1 MCVVFCLCFS
11 NPARIYLLHIDAQ
24 NDNNETS
31 LHWAMR
37 AGSRAMATV
46 QLLVESGA
54 RTNLY
59 SRSHKRPLDVAAEGF
74 AALNEDESE
83 MTIQENTTTLRVDQR
98 ERKICRWNMLRFS
111 PQCRTLVLHHHECLD
126 HMTKSNHDWEVPD
139 RIDILMSTLA
149 DRTSVSCPPEN
160 ETNFNAC
167 EITVSNEFERATLEL
182 LSRIHS
188 ADYLAFV
195 NELSKDLDRKR
206 KQQLLEN
213 VQNNS
218 EMNFSEHHVVP
229 FTPMIQKKFIKE
241 AMAKA
246 DGHSD
251 TSFSAGSLKAA
262 RRAAGAV
269 QHAVDW

>member
-1 MCVVFCLCFS
+1 
-11 NPARIYLLHIDAQ
+11 
-24 NDNNETS
+24 
-31 LHWAMR
+31 
-37 AGSRAMATV
+37 MATV
-46 QLLVESGA
+46 KLLVESGA
-54 RTNLY
+54 RANLY

-74 AALNEDESE
+74 ASLKEDESDAE
-83 MTIQENTTTLRVDQR
+83 AQAVDQR
-98 ERKICRWNMLRFS
+98 ERRTTRWNMLNFS
-111 PQCRTLVLHHHECLD
+111 SQCRTLVLHHHECLD

-139 RIDILMSTLA
+139 RIDSIMSTLA
-149 DRTSVSCPPEN
+149 NRTSVSCPPEDDS
-160 ETNFNAC
+160 NFNAC

-195 NELSKDLDRKR
+195 NQLSKDLDRKR
-206 KQQLLEN
+206 KQQLLDN
-213 VQNNS
+213 VQNS
-218 EMNFSEHHVVP
+218 DLSSSEHTHIVP

-241 AMAKA
+241 AMTKA

>member
-1 MCVVFCLCFS
+1 
-11 NPARIYLLHIDAQ
+11 
-24 NDNNETS
+24 
-31 LHWAMR
+31 
-37 AGSRAMATV
+37 MAVV

-54 RTNLY
+54 RANLY
-59 SRSHKRPLDVAAEGF
+59 SRSYKRPLDVAAEGF
-74 AALNEDESE
+74 RDQDNDDNDRALVAVDP
-83 MTIQENTTTLRVDQR
+83 QERRTT
-98 ERKICRWNMLRFS
+98 RWNMLRYS
-111 PQCRTLVLHHHECLD
+111 SQCRTLVLHHHECLD
-126 HMTKSNHDWEVPD
+126 HMTKSHHDWEVPD
-139 RIDILMSTLA
+139 RIDSIMSTLA
-149 DRTSVSCPPEN
+149 SRTFASCPPEDDSK
-160 ETNFNAC
+160 FNSC

-195 NELSKDLDRKR
+195 NELSKELDRKR

-213 VQNNS
+213 VQNSNDSS
-218 EMNFSEHHVVP
+218 EMSGGLSQEQHHIVP

-241 AMAKA
+241 AMTKA

>member
-1 MCVVFCLCFS
+1 
-11 NPARIYLLHIDAQ
+11 
-24 NDNNETS
+24 
-31 LHWAMR
+31 
-37 AGSRAMATV
+37 MATV

-59 SRSHKRPLDVAAEGF
+59 SRSYKRPLDVAAGGF
-74 AALNEDESE
+74 DDEKDDDAA
-83 MTIQENTTTLRVDQR
+83 TTTDRDAAAVDPR
-98 ERKICRWNMLRFS
+98 ERQTTRWNMLRYS
-111 PQCRTLVLHHHECLD
+111 SQCRTLVLHHHECLD

-139 RIDILMSTLA
+139 RIDSIMSTLA
-149 DRTSVSCPPEN
+149 SRTFASPPSE
-160 ETNFNAC
+160 EEKDTNYFNAC

-195 NELSKDLDRKR
+195 NELSKELDRKR

-213 VQNNS
+213 VQNS
-218 EMNFSEHHVVP
+218 ELSGNNGGDASLSQEHHILP

-241 AMAKA
+241 AMTKA

>member
-1 MCVVFCLCFS
+1 MV
-11 NPARIYLLHIDAQ
+11 A
-24 NDNNETS
+24 
-31 LHWAMR
+31 
-37 AGSRAMATV
+37 V

-59 SRSHKRPLDVAAEGF
+59 SSNHKRALDLAAEGF
-74 AALNEDESE
+74 FSLNEDSNKS
-83 MTIQENTTTLRVDQR
+83 INGKVAVDQR
-98 ERKICRWNMLRFS
+98 ERRATRWNMQKFS
-111 PQCRTLVLHHHECLD
+111 SQCRTLVLHHHECLD

-139 RIDILMSTLA
+139 RIDSIMSLLA
-149 DRTSVSCPPEN
+149 DRTSESCDPED
-160 ETNFNAC
+160 EYNFNSC

-213 VQNNS
+213 TQENS
-218 EMNFSEHHVVP
+218 SEALSTFGHSGHVVP